1 MDHGTAVSMV
11 RYLLKETE
19 RPFVQLSQ
27 HSSVGSCAA
36 WWAVQADLATLKGVD
51 GLHRA
56 ASGRPID
63 VLCANAGHGLGKAF
77 LDQEFT
83 DVRRVIDTNIT
94 GTIYLIHKSFTKLAQ
109 ICDRVDRAA
118 L

>member
-1 MDHGTAVSMV
+1 MGPATAISMV
-11 RYLLKETE
+11 RYLLEETE

-63 VLCANAGHGLGKAF
+63 VLCADAGHGLGKAF
-77 LDQEFT
+77 LDKECP
-83 DVRRVIDTNIT
+83 DVRRVIDAGIT
-94 GTIYLIHKSFTKLAQ
+94 RTIYIIHKSFTKSAQ